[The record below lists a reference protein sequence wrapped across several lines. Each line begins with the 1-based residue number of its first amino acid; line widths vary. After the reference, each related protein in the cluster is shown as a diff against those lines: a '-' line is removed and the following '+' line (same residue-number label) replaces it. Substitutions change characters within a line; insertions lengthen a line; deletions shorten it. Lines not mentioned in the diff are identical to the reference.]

1 MSLQISSIC
10 FDLFVTFFKTHVY
23 ITCGKTFVF
32 PTNNAVVCFPRMSL
46 IIFYKNRYL
55 IIFFNIRFS
64 RYKAQIKWKAW
75 KTCFPKHFYFYLY
88 CVPARDR
95 ASFDARC
102 FVSTFLCQNSQHF
115 CLLLLASQL
124 LLTNG
129 DGEIRTLDPLLARQV
144 LSQLSYTPRQLIVI
158 LCS

>member
-95 ASFDARC
+95 AIFRC
-102 FVSTFLCQNSQHF
+102 EVLCKHISLPKLTAF
-115 CLLLLASQL
+115 
-124 LLTNG
+124 LLTPFGKPTSVDQWRWRDSN
-129 DGEIRTLDPLLARQV
+129 
-144 LSQLSYTPRQLIVI
+144 S
-158 LCS
+158 